1 MNKNNESQTIRVIIH
16 PVDHGF
22 IIWSKDLPT
31 MNLFVKKR
39 RQIVPAVRQAVTY
52 LYLHNE
58 QMEITSFKWLSPLRR
73 LNKPVE
79 REMQF
84 ALAA

>member
-1 MNKNNESQTIRVIIH
+1 MKKKTESSTIRVIIH
-16 PVDHGF
+16 PVEHGF

-31 MNLFVKKR
+31 MNLFVRKAN
-39 RQIVPAVRQAVTY
+39 QIDRAVSQAVTY

-58 QMEITSFKWLSPLRR
+58 QMTLQSCERLSNLGHS
-73 LNKPVE
+73 NEPVE